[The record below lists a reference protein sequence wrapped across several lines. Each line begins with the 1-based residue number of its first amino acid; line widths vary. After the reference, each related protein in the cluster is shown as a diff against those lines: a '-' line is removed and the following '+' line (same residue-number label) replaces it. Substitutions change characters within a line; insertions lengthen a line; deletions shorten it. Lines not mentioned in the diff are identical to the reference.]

1 MTTTLWQSTLVAA
14 IFAIHPLHVESVAWI
29 AERRDVLYA
38 FFMLLT
44 IWAYINYLEKP
55 KRCRHLWVLLCFI
68 LAAMSKPMVVTM
80 PFILLLLDYWPLG
93 RLRMANQ
100 DRGSKPFTAP
110 SLQAIRQNV
119 PIFHL
124 FVEKFSLFSIAA
136 VISLFT
142 LFSSWGAN
150 ALSSLEA
157 LPLIVRLENAVVS
170 YRAYILKMIWPN
182 PLAVLYP
189 HPIALP
195 VSKIVSA
202 ALLLL
207 TITILVIVGRKKHPY
222 LIVGWLWYLIT
233 LLPVI
238 GLVQAGIQSMA
249 DRFMYMPMTG
259 LSIMVIYGISDIY
272 KTWPYKKLTLTV
284 LTVLLLLTLI
294 ASTRA
299 QVKLWQN
306 SETLFRHTLQVT
318 SNNYLI
324 HNNLGA
330 TLAKQGKDEEAF
342 IHFMRSLEINPC
354 YADAHYN
361 LGSLLLRQGKDR
373 EAIPH
378 LLVALQIKPDH
389 VQAHNDLGIILT
401 RYGKSKEAMDHF
413 SKAIQFDPTY
423 EEAYFN
429 EGYILLQQKN
439 YVEAIFYFKEV
450 LRINPNNSKA
460 YNGLGVSFLESGS
473 AEKAMDCYHKA
484 LEINPNDADTHVNLG
499 SLFIRQGK
507 YQEAILHFTEALRI
521 NPNDGEVHFTLGM
534 LYLKIDQKEL
544 ALKQYTILKT
554 INNKMAGTLYRNISR
569 HRN

>member
-1 MTTTLWQSTLVAA
+1 MTATLWQSTMVAA

-44 IWAYINYLEKP
+44 IRTFINYVEKP
-55 KRCRHLWVLLCFI
+55 TKRRHLWVLLCFI
-68 LAAMSKPMVVTM
+68 FAAMSKPMVVTL

-93 RLRMANQ
+93 RLRIPNQ
-100 DRGSKPFTAP
+100 DRGSNPFTAP
-110 SLQAIRQNV
+110 SLQAIRQKV
-119 PIFHL
+119 PILHL
-124 FVEKFSLFSIAA
+124 FVEKLSLFSIAA

-142 LFSSWGAN
+142 LFSSWEAK
-150 ALSSLEA
+150 ALSSLKA
-157 LPLIVRLENAVVS
+157 LPLIVRSENAVVS
-170 YRAYILKMIWPN
+170 YGEYILKTIWPN

-189 HPIALP
+189 HPMALP

-202 ALLLL
+202 TLLLL
-207 TITILVIVGRKKHPY
+207 TITILVILGRKKHPY

-238 GLVQAGIQSMA
+238 GLIQSGIQSMA

-259 LSIMVIYGISDIY
+259 LLIMVIYGISDIY
-272 KTWPYKKLTLTV
+272 KNWPYKRLTLTV
-284 LTVLLLLTLI
+284 LSVLLLSTLM

-318 SNNYLI
+318 KNNYLI
-324 HNNLGA
+324 HNNLA
-330 TLAKQGKDEEAF
+330 AALVKQGKDQEAF
-342 IHFMRSLEINPC
+342 VQIMRALEINPR
-354 YADAHYN
+354 YADAQYN
-361 LGSLLLRQGKDR
+361 LGSLLLKQGKDR

-378 LLVALQIKPDH
+378 FIAALQIKPDY
-389 VQAHNDLGIILT
+389 VQAHNDLGIILN
-401 RYGKSKEAMDHF
+401 RHGKSKEAMDHL
-413 SKAIQFDPTY
+413 SKAIQFDPTC

-429 EGYILLQQKN
+429 KGHILLQQKN

-460 YNGLGVSFLESGS
+460 YNALGVSFLDSGS

-499 SLFIRQGK
+499 GLLIQQGK
-507 YQEAILHFTEALRI
+507 YEEAILHLTEALRI
-521 NPNDGEVHFTLGM
+521 NPDDGEVHFTLGM
-534 LYLKIDQKEL
+534 LYLKINQKEL
-544 ALKQYTILKT
+544 ALKQYTILMT
-554 INNKMAGTLYRNISR
+554 IDNKMASTLYRNIST